1 MYGSSTGLMPIQDK
15 ISHELIIE
23 KKESCIGGQN
33 EADRLFNWNIG
44 GKKRI
49 KIADKRAITPPN
61 LLGIDRRIAYNYK
74 EYYSGWIWVGASNLL
89 ASMKFSGS
97 ISMFGNNV
105 VIIIN
110 MVMTNINP
118 IRSFLVK
125 YIWND
130 VRSLF

>member
-1 MYGSSTGLMPIQDK
+1 M
-15 ISHELIIE
+15 
-23 KKESCIGGQN
+23 
-33 EADRLFNWNIG
+33 
-44 GKKRI
+44 
-49 KIADKRAITPPN
+49 
-61 LLGIDRRIAYNYK
+61 
-74 EYYSGWIWVGASNLL
+74 ASI
-89 ASMKFSGS
+89 KFSGS

-130 VRSLF
+130 VRSLFELIPRGLFDP

>member
-1 MYGSSTGLMPIQDK
+1 
-15 ISHELIIE
+15 
-23 KKESCIGGQN
+23 
-33 EADRLFNWNIG
+33 
-44 GKKRI
+44 
-49 KIADKRAITPPN
+49 
-61 LLGIDRRIAYNYK
+61 
-74 EYYSGWIWVGASNLL
+74 
-89 ASMKFSGS
+89 MKFSGS

-130 VRSLF
+130 VRSLFELIPRGLFDP